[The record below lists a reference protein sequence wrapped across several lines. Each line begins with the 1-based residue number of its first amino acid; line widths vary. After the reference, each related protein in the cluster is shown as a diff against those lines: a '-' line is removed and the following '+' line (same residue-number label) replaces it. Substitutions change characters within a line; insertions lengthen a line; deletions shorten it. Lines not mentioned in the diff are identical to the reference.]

1 MKVEDLV
8 KLNLSELES
17 ALEKGAFSKELL
29 EEALKAEKEGKDR
42 SGAVELYED
51 TLAESELQKKPKRG
65 NYTLKEGS
73 SIIFRAGIK
82 QHGDIVNPEWPE
94 FKRDESLFDAM
105 IANGTLVEME

>member
-42 SGAVELYED
+42 AGAIELYESA
-51 TLAESELQKKPKRG
+51 LAEPESQENTKSC
-65 NYTLKEGS
+65 NYTLKEGA
-73 SIIFRAGIK
+73 SISFTAGIK